1 MAITVGKQHS
11 IHSGSSCSLSPG
23 RNPSADGAE
32 GVVPHE
38 RGQWSIMAV
47 HSKQSL
53 LRSSESSSCSEP
65 KALRTM
71 SNPMSK
77 SASEDE
83 QEQHAKVAAYVSRME
98 IVKPEVLRVTR
109 AHQAFQGF
117 ARALRPSPGG
127 DLYKKSQMSTEVSSF
142 WSHSWHGGHWTKI
155 FSLLM
160 HYNGLPSV
168 LLGLLA
174 AVVMAILFGFGLL
187 PGIVRFWSPED
198 MQWSTWSSCFGFLV
212 SVLSFFLWR
221 SQQRVFLD
229 RICINEH
236 DEDLKS
242 ASIFSLAGIL
252 KRSKEML
259 VLWDSTWS
267 DRLWCVFELSA
278 FLRAKQCPEAS
289 QQVLL
294 ITPTFLGPCSVAL
307 FVGAFMVCLPITT
320 VSTTW
325 ISKKVITKA
334 GFSSL
339 HLSVTLPIGAAILLV
354 ITGGYVLMIAFRS
367 YFRSVEELKEKL
379 QKVSCRTARCSC
391 CDSGHDIGGVNVL
404 CDRKIVQECVTI
416 WFGSQKDFEHCARTE
431 VLEVLTRGLEEQLLT
446 RGWSLSVTM
455 PVLWAFLDLA
465 ASFAAFDFKNQALEF
480 AIEGF
485 VLWFLV
491 APIFIDFCIFL
502 ASRCL
507 GRLFVKR
514 FGSTDPRSFLLA
526 RLIIKPGG
534 DVLVRAGLFASF
546 WGVVALC
553 HFLYRSKGQGFT
565 KCPLSWWS

>member
-1 MAITVGKQHS
+1 MFSCFDVWAPTHS
-11 IHSGSSCSLSPG
+11 AQETLFYWWGGINRHLMVSSAFYLLFLVLLYYVQRRYVTTRIDCSTSGLSMLG
-23 RNPSADGAE
+23 SQGS
-32 GVVPHE
+32 
-38 RGQWSIMAV
+38 QWWRWST
-47 HSKQSL
+47 
-53 LRSSESSSCSEP
+53 
-65 KALRTM
+65 ALRTM

-236 DEDLKS
+236 DEDLN
-242 ASIFSLAGIL
+242 
-252 KRSKEML
+252 
-259 VLWDSTWS
+259 
-267 DRLWCVFELSA
+267 A

-502 ASRCL
+502 ASRYCH
-507 GRLFVKR
+507 RA
-514 FGSTDPRSFLLA
+514 ST
-526 RLIIKPGG
+526 
-534 DVLVRAGLFASF
+534 SF
-546 WGVVALC
+546 WDSLKTLGLL
-553 HFLYRSKGQGFT
+553 FLAMATFATFAR
-565 KCPLSWWS
+565 